1 MPFQIKIKPTSG
13 GPNIVVSTDNGTSI
27 AELKEA
33 IAADASIPSTEQRLI
48 YKGQV
53 LKNERTVESYGESS
67 ISHRL
72 RKDTPIHYFVMLL
85 QTQFVIRDS
94 QIEKLGI

>member
-13 GPNIVVSTDNGTSI
+13 GDNIVVSTDYGSTI

-33 IAADASIPSTEQRLI
+33 VAVEASITSAEQRLI

-67 ISHRL
+67 I
-72 RKDTPIHYFVMLL
+72 
-85 QTQFVIRDS
+85 
-94 QIEKLGI
+94 